1 MSKLSLILS
10 QFANNNKKIKQLCT
24 KRCFISRKQNQQHE
38 GFTLIE
44 MLVVVVIIGVLSAI
58 AAPSWLAF
66 TNRQRVNKTNDVILA
81 AIQEAQREAKK
92 TKLSYSVSF
101 TTDSGVAKIAVHRS
115 GSTPVWRNVGS
126 EIGVKAEQVVLGTN
140 LSARNTKQN
149 SVSFATQ
156 SSTAT
161 PLEISFDYMGVLA
174 KKANGNNADT
184 PLIVALAVPRPGNST
199 QASEVQR
206 CVIIDTLLGGLR
218 TDKDGKCKE
227 TIQP

>member
-1 MSKLSLILS
+1 MSKLSLMLLQSI
-10 QFANNNKKIKQLCT
+10 NNNRGIKHLCKKTCSISCEQKQH
-24 KRCFISRKQNQQHE
+24 HE

-58 AAPSWLAF
+58 AAPGWLAF
-66 TNRQRVNKTNDVILA
+66 TNRQRVNKANDVVLA

-115 GSTPVWRNVGS
+115 GSAPVWRNLGS
-126 EIGVKAEQVVLGTN
+126 EIGVKPEQVVLGTN
-140 LSARNTKQN
+140 LSARNTKQDQ
-149 SVSFATQ
+149 VSFATQ
-156 SSTAT
+156 STAAA

-174 KKANGNNADT
+174 KKTNGNNTDT
-184 PLIVALAVPRPGNST
+184 PLIVALAVPK
-199 QASEVQR
+199 ASNNAEASDVKR
-206 CVIIDTLLGGLR
+206 CVIVDSLLGGLR
-218 TDKDGKCKE
+218 TDKDGRCQE